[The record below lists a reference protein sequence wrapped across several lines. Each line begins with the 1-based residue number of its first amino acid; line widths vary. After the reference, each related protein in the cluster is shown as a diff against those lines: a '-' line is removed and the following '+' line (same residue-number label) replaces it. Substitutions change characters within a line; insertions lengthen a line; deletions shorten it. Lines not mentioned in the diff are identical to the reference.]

1 MIVTFHGTR
10 GAYPIH
16 REGSKNLGG
25 LTNCVEVR
33 EAGSRIIL
41 DAGSGLTNVE
51 PSVKED
57 IIILSHF
64 HLDHLIGLPEFL
76 TRKKK
81 GRVLIGCGLTKTHQ
95 ELKNQLDQLFGSPFF
110 PVRLDIIYP
119 SVEYHSMDKKFVY
132 HQWLIEGTPLNHPG
146 GATGYKITD
155 QTSGKSV
162 THLMDHEH
170 GSENDI
176 DLKHFSKDTDL
187 LIWDGC
193 YNEAEYVSRR
203 GFGHSTWEAGV
214 HFAAECDIGQLV
226 ISGHSVDRS
235 DAEALEIGQKL
246 QGNNDLLAYDGLQL
260 EV

>member
-1 MIVTFHGTR
+1 MIVTLHGTR

-16 REGSKNLGG
+16 RDGFKNLGG

-33 EAGSRIIL
+33 EAGSRVIL

-51 PSVKED
+51 PSEQQDV
-57 IIILSHF
+57 IILSHF

-76 TRKKK
+76 TRKTQ
-81 GRVLIGCGLTKTHQ
+81 GHVLIASGLLNTGR

-110 PVRLDIIYP
+110 PVRLDVIYP
-119 SVEYHSMDKKFVY
+119 GIEYHSIGTELLH
-132 HQWLIEGTPLNHPG
+132 HQWLIEGIALNHPG
-146 GATGYKITD
+146 GATGYRITS

-170 GSENDI
+170 GSER
-176 DLKHFSKDTDL
+176 DLELKRFSRDTDI

-193 YNEAEYVSRR
+193 YDEEEYTSRH

-214 HFAAECDIGQLV
+214 HFASESNVRRLV
-226 ISGHSVDRS
+226 ISGHNASRS
-235 DAEALEIGQKL
+235 DADALEIDQQLKDD
-246 QGNNDLLAYDGLQL
+246 NLLAYDGLQL